1 MAAGVQNM
9 LPQNVSLWYID
20 YFELKALEKNSRC
33 TSLFFLKAGHETK
46 FLCERHAPHIRRKET
61 SLSPGMRSPGG
72 EKSVQTDFVKK
83 NS

>member
-1 MAAGVQNM
+1 MACEEVQDM
-9 LPQNVSLWYID
+9 SLWYID